1 MMTIFPLRT
10 SLMVQTFKISYLLLM
25 LILLSVSFLGFLL
38 VCIVLSVGITLSVGA
53 VLVSVVVILSIGVTL
68 PLGLY

>member
-1 MMTIFPLRT
+1 MTIFPLRT

-68 PLGLY
+68 PLGVY

>member
-1 MMTIFPLRT
+1 MTIFPLRT

>member
-1 MMTIFPLRT
+1 
-10 SLMVQTFKISYLLLM
+10 MVQTFKISYLLLM